1 MSLFRQRWFWNAQA
15 RDMDLD
21 AESRSIVVRSATG

>member
-15 RDMDLD
+15 RAMGLD
-21 AESRSIVVRSATG
+21 AESRSIVARSATG